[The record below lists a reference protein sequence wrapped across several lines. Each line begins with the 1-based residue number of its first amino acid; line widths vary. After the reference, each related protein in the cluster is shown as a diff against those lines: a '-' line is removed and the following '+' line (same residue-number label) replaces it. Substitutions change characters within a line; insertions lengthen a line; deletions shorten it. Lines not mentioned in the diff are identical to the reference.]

1 MSDVLKQVLRQQH
14 PRGSGMQCSDVEES
28 DEAKTTESREPAVTD
43 SGKTEEVGTPALM
56 QEG

>member
-1 MSDVLKQVLRQQH
+1 
-14 PRGSGMQCSDVEES
+14 MQCSDVEES